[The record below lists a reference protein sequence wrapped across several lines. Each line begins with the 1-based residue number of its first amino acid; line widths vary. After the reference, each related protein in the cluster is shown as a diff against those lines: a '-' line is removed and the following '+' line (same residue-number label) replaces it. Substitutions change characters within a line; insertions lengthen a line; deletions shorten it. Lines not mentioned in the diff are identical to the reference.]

1 MNDNIDNI
9 GKSLDNISKPTVDV
23 TSSGWSLT
31 PSNVNIIKG
40 LLEAECITKPGS
52 PVVIYAMDNL
62 CFMYM
67 SSDGTISP
75 IKKLEDG
82 KYHVVGDLAITPG
95 ILLRPMYAALDEI
108 VKLCGERKIYILT
121 PLPRYILV
129 PCCDSDMHCVN
140 LVVKDAASRQGVF
153 DIMDELDLIRKA
165 VSIKFSSCTVL
176 NTGDLLVG
184 KTDATRHE
192 VLDAMIANWM
202 NDPVHGTKAGYSK
215 LAMKLA
221 ERVKAD
227 LVPKANTKKTVQKKR
242 AASPEASGSG
252 TSTSYPRNVRGMS
265 GSDPGY
271 TFSPGSHPNQ
281 RGGWLPNFTCGGS
294 GGRGGGGRGRG
305 RGRAANY
312 YY

>member
-1 MNDNIDNI
+1 M
-9 GKSLDNISKPTVDV
+9 
-23 TSSGWSLT
+23 T
-31 PSNVNIIKG
+31 PANVNIIKG

-52 PVVIYAMDNL
+52 PVVIYAMDNS
-62 CFMYM
+62 CFMNM

-95 ILLRPMYAALDEI
+95 ILLRPMYAALEEI

-129 PCCDSDMHCVN
+129 PCCDSDTHCVN

-153 DIMDELDLIRKA
+153 DIMDELDLIGKA

-176 NTGDLLVG
+176 CTGDLLIG
-184 KTDATRHE
+184 KKDATRHE

-215 LAMKLA
+215 LAMKLS
-221 ERVKAD
+221 ERVEAD
-227 LVPKANTKKTVQKKR
+227 LVSKAKKTALKKR

-252 TSTSYPRNVRGMS
+252 TGNSFTRNVRSRG
-265 GSDPGY
+265 GSEPGY
-271 TFSPGSHPNQ
+271 NFIPGSHPNQ
-281 RGGWLPNFTCGGS
+281 RGGWLPSFTRGGS
-294 GGRGGGGRGRG
+294 RGGSGRGFGGRGGGGRGRG
-305 RGRAANY
+305 RAANY